1 MWLNPSLPLAIL
13 FLSLLFGGLHN
24 VLADALTRKGQDPA
38 GVIAIVAVVAAGYL
52 LAALYRVFP
61 IGGVVVNASAANPAH
76 RQLLDVLVDVCRRAG
91 VRAPCLVLRVDSS
104 PNASSYGL
112 FPGICCL
119 YVNQGLLAAL
129 TDSKTGVLR
138 RDELSAVLAHEIA
151 HLTRF
156 DTLLFCLLRPPLW
169 VVNCALRL
177 IQSVFS
183 GLRKAAGSTGM
194 LSMLLP
200 FMLLF
205 GGRAAGCGAMGCL
218 MTVGVFVAVAVV
230 AGMLVTYGLTAMAL
244 LLVLCLGF
252 MAVCQLY
259 SQYAEKQADLQAA
272 KTIGDGDAVL
282 WALAHT
288 SKACPSEA
296 AIVRQFAAAHLGVT
310 TGFSIVDVIRC
321 LKNGGNPS
329 LGVSMRQRL
338 FRSHPLLT
346 ERFAFIIR
354 SLGTKVV

>member
-1 MWLNPSLPLAIL
+1 MWLSPSLPLAIL
-13 FLSLLFGGLHN
+13 FVGLLFGSLHTA
-24 VLADALTRKGQDPA
+24 LADALARKGEDPA
-38 GVIAIVAVVAAGYL
+38 GAIAVVVAAAVGYL
-52 LAALYRVFP
+52 LVALYRLAP
-61 IGGVVVNASAANPAH
+61 IGGVVVNATASNPAH
-76 RQLLDVLVDVCRRAG
+76 RQLLDVLADVCRRAG
-91 VRAPCLVLRVDSS
+91 VRAPWMVLRVDSS
-104 PNASSYGL
+104 PNVTSYGL
-112 FPGICCL
+112 CPGICCL
-119 YVNQGLLAAL
+119 YVNQGLLSAL
-129 TDSKTGVLR
+129 ADSQAGTLR

-169 VVNCALRL
+169 VANCALRI
-177 IQSVFS
+177 IQAVFS

-194 LSMLLP
+194 LSLLLP
-200 FMLLF
+200 FVLLF
-205 GGRAAGCGAMGCL
+205 GGRAAGCGLFGCL
-218 MTVGVFVAVAVV
+218 TTLVVLTVLVALAGV
-230 AGMLVTYGLTAMAL
+230 LVSYGLAAMVV
-244 LLVLCLGF
+244 LLVLCLGV
-252 MAVCQLY
+252 MALCQLY

-272 KTIGDGDAVL
+272 KIIGDGDAVL

-296 AIVRQFAAAHLGVT
+296 AVVRQFAAAHLGVT

-329 LGVSMRQRL
+329 VGVSLRQRL

-354 SLGTKVV
+354 ELGTKVV

>member
-1 MWLNPSLPLAIL
+1 MWLSPSLPLAIL
-13 FLSLLFGGLHN
+13 LLGLLFGGLHTA
-24 VLADALTRKGQDPA
+24 LADALTRKGQDPA
-38 GVIAIVAVVAAGYL
+38 GAVAIVAAVAIGYL
-52 LAALYRVFP
+52 AVALYRVFP
-61 IGGVVVNASAANPAH
+61 IGGVVVNASASNPAH
-76 RQLLDVLVDVCRRAG
+76 RQLLDALVDVCRLAG
-91 VRAPCLVLRVDSS
+91 VRAPGIVLRVDSS
-104 PNASSYGL
+104 PNVRSYGL
-112 FPGICCL
+112 CPGICCL
-119 YVNQGLLAAL
+119 YVNQGLLTAL
-129 TDSKTGVLR
+129 TDSQAGVLR

-169 VVNCALRL
+169 VVNCAFRI

-205 GGRAAGCGAMGCL
+205 GGRAAGCGLFGCL
-218 MTVGVFVAVAVV
+218 TTVIVLTVLAILAS
-230 AGMLVTYGLTAMAL
+230 MLASYGLAALVL
-244 LLVLCLGF
+244 LLVLCLGL
-252 MAVCQLY
+252 MAICQLY
-259 SQYAEKQADLQAA
+259 SQYTEKQADLQAA

-296 AIVRQFAAAHLGVT
+296 AVVRQFAAAHLGMT

-329 LGVSMRQRL
+329 VGVSLRQRL